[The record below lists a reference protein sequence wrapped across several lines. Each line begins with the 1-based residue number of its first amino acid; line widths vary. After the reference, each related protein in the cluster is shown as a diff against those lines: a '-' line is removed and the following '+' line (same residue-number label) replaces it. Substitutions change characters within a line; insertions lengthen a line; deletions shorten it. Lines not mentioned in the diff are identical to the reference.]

1 LKPPAG
7 FRWRDK
13 VVLCDIDQRSIA
25 AYPDVMNGISMI
37 RWTLKFPFLCLASG
51 LACIP
56 AAMAEATKVGQAE
69 VIRNEVVNVG
79 EAELIP
85 IGVGDDVMRDEVI
98 RTSADSD
105 ARFGLIDNTKLT
117 LGPGSELKIDRAVY
131 ADESRYK
138 QITIR
143 LTEGA
148 FRFITGNSDKKS
160 YRIET
165 PTATIG
171 VRGTIL
177 DIRISEKQTLVALQD
192 GKASVCA
199 ASKCTQL
206 LERGHTANVTRE
218 GGVIQIKR
226 DPVPSWTFAAVC
238 SGNSALCSPLPALT
252 KKANLTPPALGK
264 AAKKGAITRFCPDG
278 MPMTGSSCGS
288 SLDALRDSSLPTL
301 NDTSRD
307 LPLLN
312 DPARDASLPT
322 LPSTDSPLGRTSL
335 PSVTPRLSV
344 PSLRR

>member
-1 LKPPAG
+1 
-7 FRWRDK
+7 
-13 VVLCDIDQRSIA
+13 
-25 AYPDVMNGISMI
+25 MNRISMI
-37 RWTLKFPFLCLASG
+37 RRTLKFLPLCLAG
-51 LACIP
+51 PIAWAP
-56 AAMAEATKVGQAE
+56 AAMAEAAKVGQAE
-69 VIRNEVVNVG
+69 IIRNEVVHVG

-85 IGVGDDVMRDEVI
+85 INVGDEVMRDEVI

-131 ADESRYK
+131 ADDSRYK

-143 LTEGA
+143 LSEGA

-160 YRIET
+160 YKIET
-165 PTATIG
+165 PTASIG

-177 DIRISEKQTLVALQD
+177 DIQISEKQTLVALQD

-199 ASKCTQL
+199 GSKCTQL
-206 LERGHTANVTRE
+206 LERGHTANITRE

-226 DPVPSWTFAAVC
+226 DLVPSWTFASVC

-252 KKANLTPPALGK
+252 KKANLTAPLGTK

-278 MPMTGSSCGS
+278 QPMTGSGCGS
-288 SLDALRDSSLPTL
+288 TASLPPL

-312 DPARDASLPT
+312 NPTRDASLPVPNTTT
-322 LPSTDSPLGRTSL
+322 LPSTDPSLGRANL
-335 PSVTPRLSV
+335 PSVSPRLSV

>member
-1 LKPPAG
+1 M
-7 FRWRDK
+7 
-13 VVLCDIDQRSIA
+13 VLCDIDRPSIA
-25 AYPDVMNGISMI
+25 AYPVAMNEVSMI
-37 RWTLKFPFLCLASG
+37 RRTLKFPFLCLAGG
-51 LACIP
+51 LACAP
-56 AAMAEATKVGQAE
+56 AAMAEATKVGEAE
-69 VIRNEVVNVG
+69 IIRNEVVNVG

-85 IGVGDDVMRDEVI
+85 INVGDDLLRDAVI
-98 RTSADSD
+98 RTSTDSD

-117 LGPGSELKIDRAVY
+117 LGPGSTLKIDRAVY
-131 ADESRYK
+131 SDDSHYK

-148 FRFITGNSDKKS
+148 FRFITGNSGKKS

-165 PTATIG
+165 PTASIG

-226 DPVPSWTFAAVC
+226 DLVPSWTFASVC

-278 MPMTGSSCGS
+278 LPMTGSNCGS
-288 SLDALRDSSLPTL
+288 NLNALRDTSLPTL

-312 DPARDASLPT
+312 NPARDASLPT

-335 PSVTPRLSV
+335 PSVSPRLSV

>member
-1 LKPPAG
+1 
-7 FRWRDK
+7 
-13 VVLCDIDQRSIA
+13 
-25 AYPDVMNGISMI
+25 MI
-37 RWTLKFPFLCLASG
+37 RRTLKFPFLCLAGG
-51 LACIP
+51 LACAP
-56 AAMAEATKVGQAE
+56 AAMAEATKVGEAE
-69 VIRNEVVNVG
+69 IIRNEVVNVG

-85 IGVGDDVMRDEVI
+85 INVGDDLLRDAVI
-98 RTSADSD
+98 RTSTDSD

-117 LGPGSELKIDRAVY
+117 LGPGSTLKIDRAVY
-131 ADESRYK
+131 SDPSHYK

-148 FRFITGNSDKKS
+148 FRFITGNSGKKS

-165 PTATIG
+165 PTASIG

-226 DPVPSWTFAAVC
+226 DLVPSWTFASVC

-278 MPMTGSSCGS
+278 LPMTSSNCGS
-288 SLDALRDSSLPTL
+288 NLNTSLPTL

-322 LPSTDSPLGRTSL
+322 LPSTDSLLGRTSL
-335 PSVTPRLSV
+335 PSVSPRLSV

>member
-1 LKPPAG
+1 
-7 FRWRDK
+7 
-13 VVLCDIDQRSIA
+13 
-25 AYPDVMNGISMI
+25 MNEVSMI
-37 RWTLKFPFLCLASG
+37 RLTLKFPVLCLAG
-51 LACIP
+51 LACTP
-56 AAMAEATKVGQAE
+56 AAMAEPTKVGQAE
-69 VIRNEVVNVG
+69 IIRNEVVNVG
-79 EAELIP
+79 EAGLIR
-85 IGVGDDVMRDEVI
+85 INVGDEVVRDEVI

-131 ADESRYK
+131 SGDSRYK

-165 PTATIG
+165 PTASIG

-177 DIRISEKQTLVALQD
+177 DIQISEKQTLVALQD
-192 GKASVCA
+192 GNASVCA
-199 ASKCTQL
+199 GSKCTQL

-226 DPVPSWTFAAVC
+226 DLVPSWTFASVC
-238 SGNSALCSPLPALT
+238 SGNSGLCSPLPALT
-252 KKANLTPPALGK
+252 KKAGLTPALGK

-278 MPMTGSSCGS
+278 KPMTGSSCVPN
-288 SLDALRDSSLPTL
+288 LKDASLPL

-312 DPARDASLPT
+312 NPTRDASLPMPSTT
-322 LPSTDSPLGRTSL
+322 LPSTGPLLGQTNL
-335 PSVTPRLSV
+335 PSVGPRLSV

>member
-1 LKPPAG
+1 
-7 FRWRDK
+7 
-13 VVLCDIDQRSIA
+13 
-25 AYPDVMNGISMI
+25 MNGISMI
-37 RWTLKFPFLCLASG
+37 RRTIKFPFLCLAGG
-51 LACIP
+51 LACTP
-56 AAMAEATKVGQAE
+56 AAMADATKVGQAE
-69 VIRNEVVNVG
+69 IIRNEVVNVG

-85 IGVGDDVMRDEVI
+85 INVGDDLVRDAVI

-105 ARFGLIDNTKLT
+105 ARFRLIDDTKLT
-117 LGPGSELKIDRAVY
+117 LGPSSTLKIDRAVY
-131 ADESRYK
+131 SDDSRYK

-165 PTATIG
+165 PTASIG

-177 DIRISEKQTLVALQD
+177 DIQISEKQTLVALQD

-199 ASKCTQL
+199 GSKCTQL

-226 DPVPSWTFAAVC
+226 DLVPSWTFASVC

-252 KKANLTPPALGK
+252 KKANLPAPALGTK

-278 MPMTGSSCGS
+278 LPMTGSSCGPT
-288 SLDALRDSSLPTL
+288 LNAARDTSLPTL

-312 DPARDASLPT
+312 NPARDASLPT
-322 LPSTDSPLGRTSL
+322 LPSTDSPLGRTNL
-335 PSVTPRLSV
+335 PSVSPRLSV

>member
-1 LKPPAG
+1 
-7 FRWRDK
+7 
-13 VVLCDIDQRSIA
+13 
-25 AYPDVMNGISMI
+25 MNGISMI
-37 RWTLKFPFLCLASG
+37 RWMLKFPLLCLACGIASG
-51 LACIP
+51 

-69 VIRNEVVNVG
+69 IIRNEVVHVG

-85 IGVGDDVMRDEVI
+85 INVGDDVVRDEVI
-98 RTSADSD
+98 RTSVDSD

-131 ADESRYK
+131 ADDSRYK
-138 QITIR
+138 QIVIR

-165 PTATIG
+165 PTASIG

-177 DIRISEKQTLVALQD
+177 DIQISEKQTLVALQD

-199 ASKCTQL
+199 GSKCTQL

-226 DPVPSWTFAAVC
+226 DLVPSWTFASIC

-252 KKANLTPPALGK
+252 KKANLTAPALGTK
-264 AAKKGAITRFCPDG
+264 AGKKGAITRFCPDG
-278 MPMTGSSCGS
+278 QPMTGSSCGAN
-288 SLDALRDSSLPTL
+288 LNAVRDASLPPL

-312 DPARDASLPT
+312 NPTRDASLPMPSTTT
-322 LPSTDSPLGRTSL
+322 LPSTDSSLGRTNL
-335 PSVTPRLSV
+335 PSVSPRLSV